1 MGSSMSPLEML
12 FGRPWPWWVS
22 GPAIG
27 VFVVLFAMA
36 TGKGVAV
43 SSGLGAAC
51 ARCLPSLPY
60 FRKASF
66 GESWRIFFI
75 LGIPL
80 GGLAGALL
88 SGRLGWVTSM
98 GCFDWLVSGRMGIK
112 IAFLFGGGLLA
123 GFGARWA
130 GG

>member
-1 MGSSMSPLEML
+1 MNSLAML
-12 FGRPWPWWVS
+12 VGQPWPWWVS

-27 VFVVLFAMA
+27 AFVVLFAWA
-36 TGKGVAV
+36 TRKGVAV

-51 ARCLPSLPY
+51 ARCLPSVSY
-60 FRKASF
+60 FQKQSF
-66 GESWRIFFI
+66 GESWRILFI

-88 SGRLGWVTSM
+88 SGRLGLVTSL
-98 GCFDWLVSGRMGIK
+98 GCFDRLVTSRMEIKVAVLLVGGI
-112 IAFLFGGGLLA
+112 LA